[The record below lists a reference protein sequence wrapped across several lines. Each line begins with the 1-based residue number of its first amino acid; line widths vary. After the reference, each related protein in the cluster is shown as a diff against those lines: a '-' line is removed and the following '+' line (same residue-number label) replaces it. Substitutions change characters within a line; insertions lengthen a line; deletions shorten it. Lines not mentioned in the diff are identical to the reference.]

1 MEVRSR
7 PKTRPDR
14 TRRVASPSGDISPR
28 NNIADSAL
36 TVSRLGA
43 LSPETRSTVFFL
55 FFFRDARDARA
66 MLARCSRDA
75 RATLTRLSPLVL
87 PNDAKPTPL

>member
-55 FFFRDARDARA
+55 FFFRDARATLARRSRDARA
-66 MLARCSRDA
+66 MLARRSRDA
-75 RATLTRLSPLVL
+75 HATLAARSSERR
-87 PNDAKPTPL
+87 